1 MPGKNTGKA
10 KHQVKKRTWIRA
22 AIICVI
28 AAAALIAGII
38 LLNSSEDSQ
47 YAEKRGKMTE
57 GFGQLK
63 TVEIGGVKYR
73 EKPAVTTLLICGID
87 VPTEAEDISEAKYRS
102 AGPADFLMLLGID
115 HTDKKI
121 HQLQIDRDTMTEID
135 ILGIF
140 GNEVGTRVWQICLSH
155 CYGATPQD
163 NAKYTVRA
171 VDRLLGGVQ
180 IDGYYM
186 IDYTAMGTINDA
198 LGGVP
203 VKIGFDMEHINP
215 EWKKG
220 ATVTLHGDEAQTFVR
235 TRMTVGAGTNEER
248 MVRQNEFMSSAI
260 RCMNKK
266 ISADIGFGEAL
277 LTKLQSLSTSNM
289 TTKRLAEELVQA
301 HKYEILPV
309 EHPEGEYKIGEDGY
323 MEFHMKE
330 GAAVQWVLDHMYSR
344 E

>member
-1 MPGKNTGKA
+1 M
-10 KHQVKKRTWIRA
+10 KKQTWIRA

-28 AAAALIAGII
+28 AAAVLIAGII
-38 LLNSSEDSQ
+38 LLKSNDDSQ
-47 YAEKRGKMTE
+47 YSEKRGNMTE

-87 VPTEAEDISEAKYRS
+87 VPAETDDISEATYRN
-102 AGPADFLMLLGID
+102 AGPADFLLLLGID

-121 HQLQIDRDTMTEID
+121 HQLQIDRDTMAEID
-135 ILGIF
+135 ILGVF

-155 CYGATPQD
+155 SYGKTPQD

-203 VKIGFDMEHINP
+203 VKIDFDMEHLNP

-220 ATVTLHGDEAQTFVR
+220 TTVTLHGDEARVFVQA
-235 TRMTVGAGTNEER
+235 RMNVGAGTNEER
-248 MVRQNEFMSSAI
+248 MVRQNEYMQSAVK
-260 RCMNKK
+260 CMNRK
-266 ISADIGFGEAL
+266 IAADIGFGEAL
-277 LTKLQSLSTSNM
+277 LGKLQNLSTSNM
-289 TTKRLAEELVQA
+289 TGKRLAEELVKS

-309 EHPEGEYKIGEDGY
+309 EHPEGEYMIGKDGF

-330 GAAVQWVLDHMYSR
+330 GAAVEWVLEHMYSR